1 MEVSSCNI
9 CVIAAVVQ
17 VCVVTVVVQESV
29 VVAVELGATIV
40 RKVDVVP
47 LVTAVGCV
55 DAVVE
60 QVFNH
65 Q

>member
-1 MEVSSCNI
+1 MG
-9 CVIAAVVQ
+9 
-17 VCVVTVVVQESV
+17 VVTVVVQESV
-29 VVAVELGATIV
+29 VVAVDPVATIV
-40 RKVDVVP
+40 REVDVVP
-47 LVTAVGCV
+47 LATAAGCV